1 MPSNGANN
9 KLSSTGDG
17 VCTPL
22 SHQLA
27 RLGADIVTGTLR
39 GEAFQPRAWFETTA
53 RLGLLSAETLATVL
67 PGKPGL
73 AAQELANK
81 LRVWHLFS
89 YVDRFLSRSLNG
101 AFDEMAEDVSHQD
114 PYSAVW
120 LTEGWS
126 CWYAR
131 NALSNN
137 HCRGLLN
144 GNNANRLPVRFLV
157 PLHTGSGIAFAESAL
172 REVDAPS
179 LLERLQRL
187 WQCCVENACE
197 SYAEMTFEALG
208 LVAILLFPQW
218 VTAIEEELERSAQH
232 LIPYFWHGV
241 GRGLYFLP
249 STFVPLSATRGA
261 ALNMAQRLATTEQG
275 QKNALAG
282 FAWAMTLVNI
292 QHPQVIA
299 ESLNDHGLQIGHLCG
314 FSNGIVSAMTLWRVL
329 APDAPHQDSCQG
341 FQNSDNTWNLPVR
354 GRCQVP
360 QSRGEFPS
368 SLFRVPADG
377 PCWAS

>member
-1 MPSNGANN
+1 MASDRANN
-9 KLSSTGDG
+9 NLSSRANGT
-17 VCTPL
+17 CTLL

-27 RLGADIVTGTLR
+27 RLGADIATGTLR

-81 LRVWHLFS
+81 LRVWSLFS
-89 YVDRFLSRSLNG
+89 YADRFLSMSLDG
-101 AFDEMAEDVSHQD
+101 AFDQMAEDVSQQD
-114 PYSAVW
+114 PFAAVW
-120 LTEGWS
+120 LTEGWGCS
-126 CWYAR
+126 YAR

-144 GNNANRLPVRFLV
+144 RNNINRLPVRFLV

-172 REVDAPS
+172 RQVDAPS
-179 LLERLQRL
+179 LLEKLQRL
-187 WQCCVENACE
+187 WQRCVENACE

-218 VTAIEEELERSAQH
+218 VTAIEKELGLFAEH

-261 ALNMAQRLATTEQG
+261 ALDMAQRLTTTEQG
-275 QKNALAG
+275 RTNALAG

-299 ESLNDHGLQIGHLCG
+299 ESLNDHAGQIGNFCG

-329 APDAPHQDSCQG
+329 APDTLQQDRWQG
-341 FQNSDNTWNLPVR
+341 SQNSHNTWNLPVP

-360 QSRGEFPS
+360 HSRGEFPS
-368 SLFRVPADG
+368 NLFRVPADG
-377 PCWAS
+377 PCWVS